1 MDIYQFHPKTREFIR
16 KTKAKLDPL
25 ETKKRG
31 EDVYLLPSD
40 ATFEPPLDAG
50 KNEVCILDKVT
61 KEMKLVPDYRG
72 VVYWSPDGS
81 KHCITEIGLKPP
93 DDALYEKPLP
103 SQREIDIQ
111 KISQVIKDKIQ
122 QIAIQALKAE
132 GKIDSDYEEPKIDDV
147 SNISKTIITKGG
159 E

>member
-1 MDIYQFHPKTREFIR
+1 MDIYQFHPKTREFVR

-50 KNEVCILDKVT
+50 ENEVCILDKVT

-111 KISQVIKDKIQ
+111 KISQVIKDKMQ
-122 QIAIQALKAE
+122 Q
-132 GKIDSDYEEPKIDDV
+132 
-147 SNISKTIITKGG
+147 IITK
-159 E
+159 